1 MDTSPFLW
9 NFCWKR
15 YWHKCFIGACLFYSL
30 TGVQILGST
39 DQNTQ
44 SALNAPT
51 ILRTSEKSIMI
62 VDDEQ
67 DILVLFRDY
76 LQTKGLNVQ
85 TFQNP
90 VQALTEFQFTPS
102 SYSLIISD
110 MRMPQLSGLQF
121 IEKIRKI
128 NKDVKII
135 FMTAFDLEIQKIAQK
150 NMSEFLKKPITL
162 QELFSA
168 VSRVLE
174 SD

>member
-1 MDTSPFLW
+1 M
-9 NFCWKR
+9 
-15 YWHKCFIGACLFYSL
+15 
-30 TGVQILGST
+30 
-39 DQNTQ
+39 
-44 SALNAPT
+44 
-51 ILRTSEKSIMI
+51 
-62 VDDEQ
+62 
-67 DILVLFRDY
+67 
-76 LQTKGLNVQ
+76 
-85 TFQNP
+85 
-90 VQALTEFQFTPS
+90 QALTEFQFTPS

-135 FMTAFDLEIQKIAQK
+135 FMTAFDLEKQKIAQK

-168 VSRVLE
+168 VNRVLE